1 VGRSTKTEKIIGI
14 KRVGADTVYN
24 ISVLN
29 DESYT
34 ANGIIVHNCRS
45 AIIPVTMFTEVKD
58 SWRYEN
64 RDFSKPM
71 NQDFSFSSTEIDSKI
86 VKQAFKN
93 IDTFNEKYRIDR
105 WIFDEDLEKRYLRLG
120 VGVNYDN
127 KNEYLS
133 KKLDNYNW
141 KLDSLKKKY
150 EKTPTKA
157 IFKDI
162 TLMED
167 NITELKE
174 EIKILKKAEA

>member
-1 VGRSTKTEKIIGI
+1 
-14 KRVGADTVYN
+14 
-24 ISVLN
+24 
-29 DESYT
+29 
-34 ANGIIVHNCRS
+34 
-45 AIIPVTMFTEVKD
+45 
-58 SWRYEN
+58 
-64 RDFSKPM
+64 M